1 MEVQLKTSHSVFVKE
16 IATIIRNVKPVSF
29 GKWNMM
35 LRRFE
40 SIFVLIL
47 IVYLSSFLAL
57 AVNNAKETSR
67 FWDASVFL

>member
-40 SIFVLIL
+40 SIFVLI
-47 IVYLSSFLAL
+47 VYLSSFLAL